1 VGVLIRWWG
10 VVVRPASPPVMSTV
24 VLVAPCGL
32 GGQVFAWLGG
42 PQTRVNSSVQA
53 VSQGQVVGRCRVSRR
68 AEEEIRAGTVM
79 RVRRIVAVLALAKD
93 EPVIVAATR
102 VRLNAMVAS
111 TSHAPLAAKRLET
124 SKYHRRP
131 LGPGSFAVPI
141 HRCAAGDAP
150 DSS

>member
-1 VGVLIRWWG
+1 V
-10 VVVRPASPPVMSTV
+10 
-24 VLVAPCGL
+24 
-32 GGQVFAWLGG
+32 
-42 PQTRVNSSVQA
+42 
-53 VSQGQVVGRCRVSRR
+53 QGQSSGGGGDPGRHRD
-68 AEEEIRAGTVM
+68 EGG
-79 RVRRIVAVLALAKD
+79 RIVAVLALAKD

>member
-1 VGVLIRWWG
+1 MVGRGCSAGLAAGDVHCGPGCAVWAGWSGLR
-10 VVVRPASPPVMSTV
+10 
-24 VLVAPCGL
+24 VAGGSADAGEQL
-32 GGQVFAWLGG
+32 GPGG
-42 PQTRVNSSVQA
+42 FP
-53 VSQGQVVGRCRVSRR
+53 GQVVGRCRVSRR